1 MALRRVWGLAMKKQ
15 LSTED
20 EELRSITIQSILI
33 TIAATAA
40 AVLIVAAMIA
50 EVQEATY
57 GL

>member
-1 MALRRVWGLAMKKQ
+1 MKKQ

-20 EELRSITIQSILI
+20 EELRSVMIQSIAV
-33 TIAATAA
+33 TIFATTAS
-40 AVLIVAAMIA
+40 VFIVAAMIA

>member
-1 MALRRVWGLAMKKQ
+1 MALCRVWGLAMKKQ

-20 EELRSITIQSILI
+20 EELRSITIQSIAI
-33 TIAATAA
+33 TIFATAA

>member
-1 MALRRVWGLAMKKQ
+1 MKKQ

-20 EELRSITIQSILI
+20 EELRSVTIQSILI

>member
-1 MALRRVWGLAMKKQ
+1 MKKQ

-20 EELRSITIQSILI
+20 EELRSVMIQSIAV
-33 TIAATAA
+33 TIFATVA
-40 AVLIVAAMIA
+40 AVVIVAVMIA

>member
-1 MALRRVWGLAMKKQ
+1 MKKQ

-20 EELRSITIQSILI
+20 EELRSITIQSIV
-33 TIAATAA
+33 IAIFATTA

>member
-1 MALRRVWGLAMKKQ
+1 MKKQ
-15 LSTED
+15 LTTEE
-20 EELRSITIQSILI
+20 EELRSIAIQNIAI
-33 TIAATAA
+33 TIFATIA